1 MRTATITWITYS
13 NYGTYLQAYALQ
25 SFLKNNNIENVII
38 SDENMIPYKVDI
50 VPSKKKIEIDLW
62 ADLTH
67 PWRIAMKCYY
77 CFKHFRSMKSMKS
90 YYSSQKKILE
100 FKNKKLDIVYG
111 FNREN
116 VKEKSEQFDLFFCGS
131 DQIWSTFPQNFDGYY
146 FLDFTQ
152 KKKIAYSCSIGTENI
167 PLDKQEQIVKWLKDF
182 KAVSVR
188 EKLTSEQL
196 TFLTGKK
203 VKWVCDPTLLFDSSF
218 WENITTR
225 KICRRKYLLCYF
237 LEDKDWYYERAIKY
251 AQKNGLKLL
260 LIPSIKSLHKR
271 RIYQPQNIGIEEF
284 VGLFREANYVMTDSY
299 HGSIFSLIF
308 NKQFT
313 YFKRF
318 SDDDPISQN
327 IRINSLFGYLRI
339 MNRIQSEND
348 EDISCDNLLDYKS
361 INQLIEVFRNE
372 SIRFLTEALEDKGD
386 F

>member
-13 NYGTYLQAYALQ
+13 NYGTNLQAFALQ
-25 SFLKNNNIENVII
+25 SFLKKHSIENVII

-50 VPSKKKIEIDLW
+50 LPPKKKSGIDLW
-62 ADLTH
+62 AYLTH

-77 CFKHFRSMKSMKS
+77 DFQNFRSIRSSKP
-90 YYSSQKKILE
+90 YYSSQRKILK
-100 FKNKKLDIVYG
+100 FKNEKLDIVYG
-111 FNREN
+111 VNREN
-116 VKEKSEQFDLFFCGS
+116 VREKCEQFDLLFCGS

-146 FLDFTQ
+146 YLDFTQ
-152 KKKIAYSCSIGTENI
+152 KKKIAYSCSIGTEKI

-188 EKLTSEQL
+188 EKITSDQL

-218 WENITTR
+218 WENIATR
-225 KICRRKYLLCYF
+225 KICRKKYLLCYF
-237 LEDKDWYYERAIKY
+237 LEDKDWYYERAKKY
-251 AQKNGLKLL
+251 ARKNGLKIL
-260 LIPSIKSLHKR
+260 LIPSNISLNKR

-284 VGLFREANYVMTDSY
+284 VGLFCEADYVMTDSY

-327 IRINSLFGYLRI
+327 IRIYSLFEYLGI
-339 MNRIQSEND
+339 MNRIQSENE
-348 EDISCDNLLDYKS
+348 EDISCDNLIDYKA

-372 SIRFLTEALEDKGD
+372 SIKFLTEALEDKGD